1 MWRLLAVSDR
11 SGERLEGMTKL
22 DEMKEQIDLYD
33 EIYPIEINIVETL
46 IQIAEA
52 AFELS
57 EMFLPHGAGGKLYVL
72 VDRIQELKKELENG

>member
-1 MWRLLAVSDR
+1 
-11 SGERLEGMTKL
+11 MTKL

-52 AFELS
+52 AFRLNPPTTTNGYC
-57 EMFLPHGAGGKLYVL
+57 FHCGRHHPNHLDTCPWLC
-72 VDRIQELKKELENG
+72 IQSLKKELGSGT

>member
-1 MWRLLAVSDR
+1 
-11 SGERLEGMTKL
+11 MTKL

-52 AFELS
+52 AFEMPEPLDGLHDCGFCGGCPHFG
-57 EMFLPHGAGGKLYVL
+57 EMQHKNDCVYQ
-72 VDRIQELKKELENG
+72 RIQDLKKELEQ